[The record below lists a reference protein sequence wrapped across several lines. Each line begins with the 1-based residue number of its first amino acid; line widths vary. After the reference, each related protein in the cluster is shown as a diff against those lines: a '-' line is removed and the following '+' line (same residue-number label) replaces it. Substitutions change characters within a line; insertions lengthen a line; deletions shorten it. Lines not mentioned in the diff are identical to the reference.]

1 MENDYFKQ
9 DWRRGEKIQILQYVS
24 MKWMMCFFIG
34 LLVGLVGFCNNLAV
48 ENIAGMKFVV
58 TSDLM
63 RARRYTLLFHFKF

>member
-9 DWRRGEKIQILQYVS
+9 DWRRGEKIQILQYIS

-58 TSDLM
+58 TSDMML
-63 RARRYTLLFHFKF
+63 ARRYTLLFHS